1 MIGPGSDKKRSTKCS
16 ESTEWCRVTV
26 GISNL
31 ICGLLTIDN
40 SAISI
45 FLDIL
50 VELTNIRQQYLTI
63 TTLILG
69 RGRHLIIRLS
79 CKATDFNLLTFV
91 RVLSVHIQQG
101 KYTQN
106 LLKLADPVHHIEIFL
121 WLCAIGAKGAWDNK
135 CNTMK
140 WYWVQYA
147 SLQCLS
153 LWVFRSSASMTWQCK
168 CCASVVRVLCH
179 SSASAVQVH
188 SGSNERIMC
197 PD

>member
-1 MIGPGSDKKRSTKCS
+1 MAGLGSWLQNKRRKREVRS
-16 ESTEWCRVTV
+16 ESTEWCIVTV

-40 SAISI
+40 SAVSI

-69 RGRHLIIRLS
+69 RGRHLIIKLS
-79 CKATDFNLLTFV
+79 YKATNFNLLTFV
-91 RVLSVHIQQG
+91 RVLSVYIQQG
-101 KYTQN
+101 KYT
-106 LLKLADPVHHIEIFL
+106 LTKSPEIGIWPIRSSPSYRIFL
-121 WLCAIGAKGAWDNK
+121 WLCAIGARGAWDNK

-153 LWVFRSSASMTWQCK
+153 LWVFRSSASMTWLCK
-168 CCASVVRVLCH
+168 

-188 SGSNERIMC
+188 SGSN
-197 PD
+197 